1 MVKLGVFA
9 GYVGLN
15 LLLGSFLHY
24 YDLPLLAVLA
34 YLLFW
39 KRWGK
44 SSNQEK
50 GDT

>member
-1 MVKLGVFA
+1 M
-9 GYVGLN
+9 N

-39 KRWGK
+39 KRWNK
-44 SSNQEK
+44 PSEDRK
-50 GDT
+50 A